1 MIRVTMANDIR
12 KYETKFIGPF
22 TKRQSICMIAGIIFG
37 ALIALILPL
46 KTSDKLLAAVIC
58 GAPIIFCGY
67 IKKNGRYLEELFLF
81 WMYRKILTPRI
92 RTAKCKNYYR
102 EILDEMDKKE
112 KMKQYRKM
120 TPKERKAAQK
130 KEVVYSK
137 KHKVYR

>member
-22 TKRQSICMIAGIIFG
+22 TKRQSICWIIGVVFG
-37 ALIALILPL
+37 ALVALVLPL
-46 KTSDKLLAAVIC
+46 ETSDKLLAAFIC
-58 GAPIIFCGY
+58 AIPIILCGY
-67 IKKNGRYLEELFLF
+67 INKNRRYLEELFLF
-81 WMYRKILTPRI
+81 WMYRKFLTPRI
-92 RTAKCKNYYR
+92 RTAKCRNHYR

-112 KMKQYRKM
+112 KLKQYQKM